1 MSDMKDK
8 RGKGILLLLLI
19 INLTACQTWQSASLG
34 ALSPAQVVE
43 QVESHPSTT
52 IRILVPG
59 EPLLEVASP
68 LIEGDQ
74 LVGYVEEQRFSTP
87 LSDIAMLEIQ
97 KLSLG
102 KTLLLAITSPVVLL
116 FGGMGIRCG
125 LMGKTDCIE

>member
-1 MSDMKDK
+1 MSDMKD
-8 RGKGILLLLLI
+8 RRRKGILLLGLL

-59 EPLLEVASP
+59 QPLLEVAYP
-68 LIEGDQ
+68 MIEGDQ
-74 LVGYVEEQRFSTP
+74 LLGFVEEQRFSTP

-97 KLSLG
+97 KFSLG
-102 KTLLLAITSPVVLL
+102 KTLLFTLASFFVAIGVA
-116 FGGMGIRCG
+116 CG
-125 LMGKTDCIE
+125 LETLNGNECSIE

>member
-1 MSDMKDK
+1 MKGN
-8 RGKGILLLLLI
+8 RGKGILLLLLL

-34 ALSPAQVVE
+34 ALSPAQVVA

-59 EPLLEVASP
+59 QPLLEVAYP
-68 LIEGDQ
+68 MIEGDQ
-74 LVGYVEEQRFSTP
+74 LLGFVEEQRFSTP

-102 KTLLLAITSPVVLL
+102 KTLLFTLASL
-116 FGGMGIRCG
+116 FVAIGVACG
-125 LMGKTDCIE
+125 LETLKGNECSIE

>member
-1 MSDMKDK
+1 MKGN
-8 RGKGILLLLLI
+8 RGKGILLLLLL

-74 LVGYVEEQRFSTP
+74 LVGVVEEQRFSTP
-87 LSDIAMLEIQ
+87 LTDIAMLEIR
-97 KLSLG
+97 KFSPG
-102 KTLLLAITSPVVLL
+102 KTLLFTIASVVVLPFFL
-116 FGGMGIRCG
+116 FGVGCG
-125 LMGKTDCIE
+125 LETLNGNECWIE

>member
-1 MSDMKDK
+1 MSDMKNN
-8 RGKGILLLLLI
+8 RGKGILLLGLL

-34 ALSPAQVVE
+34 ALIPAQVVE

-59 EPLLEVASP
+59 EPLLEVAYP
-68 LIEGDQ
+68 MIEGDQ
-74 LVGYVEEQRFSTP
+74 LLGFVEEQRFSTP

-102 KTLLLAITSPVVLL
+102 KTLLFTLASL
-116 FGGMGIRCG
+116 FVAIGVACG
-125 LMGKTDCIE
+125 LETLKGNECSIE

>member
-1 MSDMKDK
+1 MKGN
-8 RGKGILLLLLI
+8 RGKGILLLLLL

-34 ALSPAQVVE
+34 ALSPAQVVA

-59 EPLLEVASP
+59 QPLLEVAYP
-68 LIEGDQ
+68 MIEGDQ
-74 LVGYVEEQRFSTP
+74 LLGFVEEQRFSTP

-102 KTLLLAITSPVVLL
+102 KTLLFTLASL
-116 FGGMGIRCG
+116 FAAVGVSCG
-125 LMGKTDCIE
+125 LETLKGNECSIE

>member
-1 MSDMKDK
+1 MKGN
-8 RGKGILLLLLI
+8 RGKGILLLLLL

-34 ALSPAQVVE
+34 ALSPAQVVA

-59 EPLLEVASP
+59 QPLLEVAYP
-68 LIEGDQ
+68 MIEGDQ
-74 LVGYVEEQRFSTP
+74 LLGFVEEQRFSTP

-102 KTLLLAITSPVVLL
+102 KTLLFTLASLL
-116 FGGMGIRCG
+116 VAIGVACG
-125 LMGKTDCIE
+125 LETLKGNECSIE

>member
-1 MSDMKDK
+1 MSDMKDN
-8 RGKGILLLLLI
+8 RGKGILLLGLL

-34 ALSPAQVVE
+34 ALSPAQVVA

-59 EPLLEVASP
+59 EPLLEVAYP
-68 LIEGDQ
+68 MIEGDQ
-74 LVGYVEEQRFSTP
+74 LLGFVEEQRFSTP

-102 KTLLLAITSPVVLL
+102 KTLLFTLASL
-116 FGGMGIRCG
+116 FADFGVSCG
-125 LMGKTDCIE
+125 LETLKGNECSIE